1 MKNTFFI
8 FRRSAKKMSYLRIE
22 DGFTLLELLIV
33 MLIIGL
39 LAAFVA
45 PRMIGKVGKSKQT
58 IAKAQVES
66 LVTALETYR
75 LDTDKYP
82 AQAEGLGALIDDPGN
97 SDNWGGPYLA
107 KRKIPTD
114 PWGNEYVYTYPG
126 SSGDYDIISYGADG
140 KEGGEG
146 EDADVTSWE

>member
-1 MKNTFFI
+1 MKKPFYALYRSEGACLCVA
-8 FRRSAKKMSYLRIE
+8 RRQ
-22 DGFTLLELLIV
+22 GFTLLELLIV

-58 IAKAQVES
+58 IAKAQIES
-66 LVTALETYR
+66 LCTAIDTYK

-82 AQAEGLGALIDDPGN
+82 TQEEGLSSLTNNPAN
-97 SDNWGGPYLA
+97 VENWHGPYLA
-107 KRKIPTD
+107 KKNVPKD

-126 SSGDYDIISYGADG
+126 NNGEFDIISYGADG

-146 EDADVTSWE
+146 ENADVVSWE

>member
-1 MKNTFFI
+1 MKKPFYALYRSEGACLCVA
-8 FRRSAKKMSYLRIE
+8 RRQ
-22 DGFTLLELLIV
+22 GFTLLELLIV

-58 IAKAQVES
+58 IAKAQIES
-66 LVTALETYR
+66 LCTAIDTYK

-82 AQAEGLGALIDDPGN
+82 AQEEGLSSLTNNPAN
-97 SDNWGGPYLA
+97 VENWHGPYLA
-107 KRKIPTD
+107 KKNVPKD

-126 SSGDYDIISYGADG
+126 NNGEFDIISYGADG

-146 EDADVTSWE
+146 ENADVVSWE

>member
-1 MKNTFFI
+1 MKKT
-8 FRRSAKKMSYLRIE
+8 RYLFHRIE

-58 IAKAQVES
+58 IAKAQIES
-66 LVTALETYR
+66 LCTALDTYK

-82 AQAEGLGALIDDPGN
+82 TQEEGLSALISQPAN
-97 SDNWGGPYLA
+97 AESWHGPYLA
-107 KRKIPTD
+107 KKNVPKD
-114 PWGNEYVYTYPG
+114 PWGNDYVYTYPG
-126 SSGDYDIISYGADG
+126 NNGEFDIIAYGADG

-146 EDADVTSWE
+146 EDADVVSWE